1 MSKQASLFAYFK
13 AEYLNLR
20 KNSDIDNGIDEL
32 LANIDSLVSKYEA
45 KFGKLSSELDSIENG
60 SLTRISDLDVNLNS
74 MKLSEVESMLNEI
87 ENESKQHAPT
97 TASTIT
103 TTTQQTKA
111 INNESNPNM
120 NNFLQLDEKIRN
132 QISKPVSFI
141 LARKE
146 FKFGLYFLLLRICD
160 LILM

>member
-20 KNSDIDNGIDEL
+20 KSSDIENGIDEL
-32 LANIDSLVSKYEA
+32 LTNIDSLVNKYEA
-45 KFGKLSSELDSIENG
+45 RFGKLSSELENIENG

-103 TTTQQTKA
+103 TTTTQQTKA

-141 LARKE
+141 LARK
-146 FKFGLYFLLLRICD
+146 RV
-160 LILM
+160 